1 MNVIKFAISRSISKS
16 QISNLY
22 KYLKLI
28 TVTMMISLVFSSC
41 AFEKNPSYDE
51 TEVIEKIRKAR
62 YELLLGKVSQGKSY
76 DVVFAGDS
84 LTNFGGFEEEFS
96 DYNCLNL
103 GIGGDR
109 ISDLY
114 NRKFMITSVNPKK
127 LFILIGINS
136 INTGEGNFDTRVS
149 SYENLI
155 SELRASL
162 PDTEIYLESLL
173 PVNNE
178 CNTVYSDGLNDEIK
192 LFNTY
197 VEKIAEKY
205 NTQYIDL
212 YSLYEV
218 DGVLRT
224 AVTIDG
230 VDYNATIDGLHLTD
244 EGYCLW
250 YDVVRQYIEN

>member
-41 AFEKNPSYDE
+41 AFEEE
-51 TEVIEKIRKAR
+51 TTVIGKYRKAR
-62 YELLLGKVSQGKSY
+62 YALCLEKVTQGKTY
-76 DVVFAGDS
+76 DLVFAGDS
-84 LTNFGGFEEEFS
+84 LTDLRGFEEEFR
-96 DYNCLNL
+96 DYDCLNL
-103 GIGGDR
+103 GIGGDM
-109 ISDLY
+109 ISDL
-114 NRKFMITSVNPKK
+114 RKRLYMITNVKPKK

-136 INTGEGNFDTRVS
+136 INDGEGNFSSRVS
-149 SYENLI
+149 SYDELI
-155 SELRASL
+155 KELRTSL
-162 PDTEIYLESLL
+162 PDTEIYLESVL
-173 PVNNE
+173 PVNPAY
-178 CNTVYSDGLNDEIK
+178 TPGLLHCTNYEIK

-205 NTQYIDL
+205 NAQYIDL

-224 AVTIDG
+224 SVTIDG
-230 VDYNATIDGLHLTD
+230 VDYNATIEGLHLTD

-250 YDVVRQYIEN
+250 YDAVRQYVEN